1 MSKKKIGI
9 LIGVV
14 VVAAALGG
22 TGFYFREDI
31 KAMLPFLQDGST
43 EDKVYVERVSRI
55 MNQYSGISNRYNGT
69 VESQDSYEVHVDSSR
84 TIEEIKVEVGDVVE
98 EGQTLV
104 TYDTSDIKMQ
114 IAQANLEIESINN
127 DIDNYNKQI
136 ETLTKESESVAEED
150 RFTYTTQIQNIQ
162 NQIAQKKFDLESKQL
177 EISKYQKQ
185 VENSSVASKFGGIVK
200 EINEKGTDSNGNTA
214 PFMTILQ
221 TGQYRVKGSIDE
233 QNIWT
238 LSEGQEVVVRSR
250 VDGKQIWTGAI
261 SEIDTE
267 NPSQG
272 NSSNYYISSDSDSQ
286 MASKYPFYIELDS
299 ADGLILGQ
307 HVYIE
312 LDQGQ
317 EETKEG
323 LWLYGSYIVHAG
335 GATGMEPG
343 TEAGTG
349 AQAEERPYV
358 WVANEKNRLEK
369 RYVELGEYD
378 ADMDEYEI
386 LSGLSEDDYIT
397 WPMEGLYEGVI
408 CVTDEMEVD
417 YTSPLYNQ
425 PMDDESL
432 YGTESMD
439 GMMDIDEYNVMDG
452 EALFMEDGTEF
463 IPEGGTEMMFPED
476 GTEMMLPEDDM
487 EALPAEDDAEVGE

>member
-14 VVAAALGG
+14 VVAVALGG
-22 TGFYFREDI
+22 TGFYFRDAI
-31 KAMLPFLQDGST
+31 TGALPFFQDGSA
-43 EDKVYVERVSRI
+43 EDKVYVEKVSKI

-84 TIEEIKVEVGDVVE
+84 TIEEIKVEVGEVVE

-104 TYDTSDIKMQ
+104 TYDTSDLKMQ
-114 IAQANLEIESINN
+114 IAQANLEVESINN

-136 ETLTKESESVAEED
+136 ETLMKESETVAEED

-177 EISKYQKQ
+177 EISKFQKQ
-185 VENSSVASKFGGIVK
+185 VDNSSVTSKSGGIVK
-200 EINEKGTDSNGNTA
+200 EINEKGTDSNGNAA

-250 VDGKQIWTGAI
+250 VDSEKTWTGAI
-261 SEIDTE
+261 AEIDTE

-272 NSSNYYISSDSDSQ
+272 NNNGYYVSSADGDTQ

-323 LWLYGSYIVHAG
+323 LWLYGSYIVQAG
-335 GATGMEPG
+335 GVWNGIEPG
-343 TEAGTG
+343 TEAG
-349 AQAEERPYV
+349 ADVQAEEGPYV

-369 RYVELGEYD
+369 RYVELGAYD

-386 LSGLSEDDYIT
+386 LSGLSADDYIT
-397 WPMEGLYEGVI
+397 WPMAGLYEGVT

-417 YTSPLYNQ
+417 YSSPLYNQ
-425 PMDDESL
+425 PVEDESV

-439 GMMDIDEYNVMDG
+439 GMMGIDEYNAMDG
-452 EALFMEDGTEF
+452 EALYMEDGTEF
-463 IPEGGTEMMFPED
+463 IPEDSTETML
-476 GTEMMLPEDDM
+476 TEEGAETMPAADDT
-487 EALPAEDDAEVGE
+487 EAEVVE

>member
-14 VVAAALGG
+14 VVAVALGG
-22 TGFYFREDI
+22 TGFYFRDDI
-31 KAMLPFLQDGST
+31 KGMLPFFQDGSA
-43 EDKVYVERVSRI
+43 EDKVYVEKVSKI

-104 TYDTSDIKMQ
+104 TYDTSDLKMQ
-114 IAQANLEIESINN
+114 IAQANLEVESINN

-136 ETLTKESESVAEED
+136 ETLMKESESVAEED

-177 EISKYQKQ
+177 EISKFKKQ
-185 VENSSVASKFGGIVK
+185 VENSSVTSKSGGIVK
-200 EINEKGTDSNGNTA
+200 EINEKGTDSNGNAA

-250 VDGKQIWTGAI
+250 VDSEKTWTGAI
-261 SEIDTE
+261 AEIDTE

-272 NSSNYYISSDSDSQ
+272 NNNGYFMSSDGDSQ

-323 LWLYGSYIVHAG
+323 LWLYGSYIVQVG
-335 GATGMEPG
+335 GVWNGIEPG
-343 TEAGTG
+343 TEAGTDV
-349 AQAEERPYV
+349 QEEEGPYV

-386 LSGLSEDDYIT
+386 ISGLSADDYIT
-397 WPMEGLYEGVI
+397 WPMAGLYEGVT

-417 YTSPLYNQ
+417 YSSPLYNQ
-425 PMDDESL
+425 PMEDESV

-439 GMMDIDEYNVMDG
+439 GMGIGEYNVWDEGG
-452 EALFMEDGTEF
+452 EALF
-463 IPEGGTEMMFPED
+463 PEE
-476 GTEMMLPEDDM
+476 GTEMMLPEDGTETM
-487 EALPAEDDAEVGE
+487 LTEDDTEAEVVE